1 MSVHTPKTSH
11 LCRQRSRGSLL
22 TVTLSLGLLAASE
35 PAAAQIV
42 PVCDRTPEV
51 RDEIVK
57 LVPDVSDCTDVTEAH
72 LATIEGV
79 LDLRGQHLDSWA
91 TLTGLIPPISE
102 LKAGDFSGL
111 SSLEWISLD
120 YNQLSSLPPDLFSGL
135 SSLRI
140 LELEE
145 NQLISLPPD
154 LFSGLS
160 ELNNLYLDYN
170 QLTSLP
176 DGLFVGLSSL
186 RELRLEQG
194 ELRLEQGELRQVSF
208 WRSPIIVSLERVG
221 ESQFLA
227 KAHTGAPFEFVLP
240 ITSFNG
246 EIEGDTSSIVIP
258 AGSHESAVYTISRR
272 TDVVSA
278 VSVNISDLPR
288 LPHFHYGYE
297 LVKSPNLPLIVHDA
311 LVPNNM

>member
-1 MSVHTPKTSH
+1 MAEGNQLTTLPPDLFS
-11 LCRQRSRGSLL
+11 SLPEL
-22 TVTLSLGLLAASE
+22 QVLGLSE
-35 PAAAQIV
+35 
-42 PVCDRTPEV
+42 
-51 RDEIVK
+51 
-57 LVPDVSDCTDVTEAH
+57 
-72 LATIEGV
+72 
-79 LDLRGQHLDSWA
+79 
-91 TLTGLIPPISE
+91 
-102 LKAGDFSGL
+102 
-111 SSLEWISLD
+111 
-120 YNQLSSLPPDLFSGL
+120 NQLVTLPPDLFSGL
-135 SSLRI
+135 PELREI
-140 LELEE
+140 
-145 NQLISLPPD
+145 QLFNNRLATLPPD

-186 RELRLEQG
+186 R

-297 LVKSPNLPLIVHDA
+297 LVLIQKVGFWGIG
-311 LVPNNM
+311 